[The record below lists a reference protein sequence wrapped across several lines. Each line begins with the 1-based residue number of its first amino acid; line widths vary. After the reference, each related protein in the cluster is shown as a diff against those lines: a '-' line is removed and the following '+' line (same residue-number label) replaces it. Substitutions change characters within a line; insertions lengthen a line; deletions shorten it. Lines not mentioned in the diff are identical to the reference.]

1 MERESDAV
9 KEELGLG
16 GWQPAAG
23 QDIIT
28 STTTTTTTTTIST
41 VGTGLSTSEHYN
53 GAQFLAAEE
62 GKGRPKRNTLNWKEL
77 QQPPLTLPT

>member
-28 STTTTTTTTTIST
+28 STTTTTTTIST
-41 VGTGLSTSEHYN
+41 VGTGLSTSEHYS

-62 GKGRPKRNTLNWKEL
+62 GEGRTKINTLNWKEL
-77 QQPPLTLPT
+77 QQPPPTLPT